1 MARLKV
7 DQQHL
12 YHRHGAARRAE
23 DSDIKPPF
31 ALFTWSG
38 REGDTEPAAMNVKIS
53 ADFAPEAVFAIPGS
67 SSMML
72 LSDDGTKKCKAAG
85 KAQKSFRALTLPV
98 SK

>member
-1 MARLKV
+1 LARLKV

-23 DSDIKPPF
+23 NSDIKPPF

-53 ADFAPEAVFAIPGS
+53 ADFAPEAMFAIPGS
-67 SSMML
+67 SSSLDLAGVEM
-72 LSDDGTKKCKAAG
+72 KKK
-85 KAQKSFRALTLPV
+85 
-98 SK
+98 